1 MDVKVHDKI
10 MNHSISENVFEKVT
24 KFDIKKC
31 VFSRGVN
38 IMPPSVLKG
47 LTLILVIV
55 WSKIPSAMASVF
67 GRRSKIS
74 GPSASATAKGEKHL
88 LSHLCI

>member
-31 VFSRGVN
+31 VFSRGGT
-38 IMPPSVLKG
+38 IMPPPSVLKG
-47 LTLILVIV
+47 LKVALD
-55 WSKIPSAMASVF
+55 
-67 GRRSKIS
+67 
-74 GPSASATAKGEKHL
+74 
-88 LSHLCI
+88 